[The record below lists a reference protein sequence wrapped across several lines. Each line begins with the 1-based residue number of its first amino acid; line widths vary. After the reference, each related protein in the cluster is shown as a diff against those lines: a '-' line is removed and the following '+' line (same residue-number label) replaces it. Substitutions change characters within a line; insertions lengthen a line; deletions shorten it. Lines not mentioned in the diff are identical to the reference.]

1 MINHH
6 KLKKYLNE
14 VKIFSLKS
22 ADILLKKLVLAN
34 GESLTF
40 GEDIIN
46 WEIYFVILDKWEFKI

>member
-46 WEIYFVILDKWEFKI
+46 